1 MLVIAM
7 VASNSHVSIVANAD
21 PPTQE
26 QLQAKLIA
34 NAMRAAA
41 SEEWDKE
48 EQPTPS
54 SNTML
59 LESSSK
65 LRGQATNKASQEMK
79 VIKANM
85 QTLRNN
91 KRMLEMAPALD
102 NKNNATD
109 NSNADHTANDK
120 SKAKTGANAN
130 ANAVL
135 MLI

>member
-1 MLVIAM
+1 M
-7 VASNSHVSIVANAD
+7 VASNSHVSIVANAE
-21 PPTQE
+21 PTTQE

-65 LRGQATNKASQEMK
+65 LRGQATNKASQYANNMSKHMSAKKTTLAVTWMK
-79 VIKANM
+79 RHRCSRGCRHYSQASDTISV
-85 QTLRNN
+85 QPRSHH
-91 KRMLEMAPALD
+91 AP
-102 NKNNATD
+102 
-109 NSNADHTANDK
+109 
-120 SKAKTGANAN
+120 GARQPPGRRHWA
-130 ANAVL
+130 APG
-135 MLI
+135 

>member
-1 MLVIAM
+1 MNMIQRVCIAMLVIAM
-7 VASNSHVSIVANAD
+7 VASNSHVSIVANAE
-21 PPTQE
+21 PTTQE

-91 KRMLEMAPALD
+91 TRDTLLRKLKKSSDFLKFKLEPRF
-102 NKNNATD
+102 
-109 NSNADHTANDK
+109 
-120 SKAKTGANAN
+120 
-130 ANAVL
+130 
-135 MLI
+135 